1 MEVVMGQSQSTAQ
14 AGSAKAGLTT
24 ACPSCGTKYQIKR
37 AAIGHEA
44 TCRKCGNPFVMAVY
58 ATTPPGSM
66 PTAVSALESHDLTRL
81 TLEKGTQNDWARIRR
96 NRARLITSGI
106 VLVLIAVMVFH
117 NLFYVRTGVLVL
129 TEKMVPR
136 VHLVEYGWPV
146 VAVRVIH
153 TRFAKPA
160 NDLDPASLA
169 QMLANQLRD
178 PDISEMASKMALPGD
193 MRMSDQGVVTFTDG
207 STTQVVPHAVVADLS
222 LQLIVLFAIGY
233 LAWRLSS
240 NHTWKRERAQKLNDQ
255 ACIVVE
261 SDREMAKR
269 NLYGAAK
276 EDETWGVPWKNLA
289 VLCSAEGKAD
299 EAAKYH
305 DAARVRGA

>member
-1 MEVVMGQSQSTAQ
+1 MGQSQSTAQ
-14 AGSAKAGLTT
+14 AGLAEAGLIT
-24 ACPSCGTKYQIKR
+24 ACPSCGTKYQVKR

-66 PTAVSALESHDLTRL
+66 PTAVAALESHDLTRL

-106 VLVLIAVMVFH
+106 VLVLVAALVFH
-117 NLFYVRTGVLVL
+117 NLFFVRTSVLVVH
-129 TEKMVPR
+129 TGKMIPR
-136 VHLVEYGWPV
+136 VYLVEHGWPV
-146 VAVRVIH
+146 VAMRVIH
-153 TRFAKPA
+153 TRFAKPTPQR
-160 NDLDPASLA
+160 DDSDPFGV
-169 QMLANQLRD
+169 
-178 PDISEMASKMALPGD
+178 IEMAYKRALPVD
-193 MRMSDQGVVTFTDG
+193 MDISDQGVVTFTNG

-261 SDREMAKR
+261 SDRELAKR
-269 NLYGAAK
+269 NLYAAAK
-276 EDETWGVPWKNLA
+276 QDETWGVPWKNLA
-289 VLCSAEGKAD
+289 VLRSAEGKED
-299 EAAKYH
+299 EAAKYR